1 MIEAFDPFVTE
12 VQYLSFA
19 SYQGASNEY
28 LYNCISDKT
37 TIDTSNDIQKQPIS
51 TSTND
56 LSRVSLDGMYLFNQ
70 NKLINF
76 EYSIFFL
83 NQFCRNVF

>member
-28 LYNCISDKT
+28 LYNCISDKS
-37 TIDTSNDIQKQPIS
+37 TIDTSNDIQKQPVA

-56 LSRVSLDGMYLFNQ
+56 LSRVSLDGMFELF
-70 NKLINF
+70 K
-76 EYSIFFL
+76 
-83 NQFCRNVF
+83 